1 MTMKS
6 SLFAISMMAIG
17 ATFAGSAMA
26 SEYSESASQRIAE
39 ANRAAV
45 EPQVPGVFA
54 EQPPIPDANVLE
66 AMVHTPDASTVK
78 SASNDVL
85 DITPRDRTVS
95 NNPDRTFQGWWK
107 D

>member
-26 SEYSESASQRIAE
+26 SEYSESTSQRIAE
-39 ANRAAV
+39 ANRAAS
-45 EPQVPGVFA
+45 EPHVAGVFA
-54 EQPPIPDANVLE
+54 QEPAISDADTLN
-66 AMVHTPDASTVK
+66 AMVQTPAESK
-78 SASNDVL
+78 SASNDVP
-85 DITPRDRTVS
+85 DVSVRDNGVS
-95 NNPDRTFQGWWK
+95 NNPNRTFQGWWK